1 MAKKRVHELAKELG
15 LENKDLIAHLERLGI
30 TVKSH
35 ASTLEDSEVERVKED
50 LQATSPR
57 QIVEERIKTT
67 VIRRRA
73 VRTPVEA
80 APAEEPLE
88 EKEER
93 SAAEK
98 AAPSDTPKKETAP
111 TAVEISEAKKA
122 KEEPP
127 AAPVAEGKPDVKK
140 EEPSAEEIKPP
151 AEPGLQ
157 TKPVQMTPLA
167 ALEKPK
173 QPPVILPVRP
183 PMMSRHKIIR
193 PDEKKESPA
202 KAPLKPGE
210 RIVTPPPE
218 KIIKRE
224 FEKPKKKGKGPVE
237 VFIEEE
243 KEVPRRKVL
252 EKKIEKKLKK
262 ADDDREVVFSKWRE
276 EKKAAPV
283 RMKKTEITV
292 PKAIKRRIRVG
303 ETITTGE
310 LAKRIGV
317 KVGDVI
323 NKLMGMGVMATINQ
337 SIDFDIIMLVASEFS
352 FRWKKRKWNLKTRC

>member
-35 ASTLEDSEVERVKED
+35 ASTLEDNEIERVKED

-80 APAEEPLE
+80 APAEEALE

-98 AAPSDTPKKETAP
+98 AAPSVAPKKETAP
-111 TAVEISEAKKA
+111 AAAEMSEAKKA

-127 AAPVAEGKPDVKK
+127 ALQPAAHSVEGKAEVKK
-140 EEPSAEEIKPP
+140 EEPSAEEIKSP

-157 TKPVQMTPLA
+157 TKPVQPTPLA
-167 ALEKPK
+167 APEKPK

-262 ADDDREVVFSKWRE
+262 ADDDTGSRFQQMARREKSRARQNE
-276 EKKAAPV
+276 ENRNYGAQSHQ
-283 RMKKTEITV
+283 
-292 PKAIKRRIRVG
+292 
-303 ETITTGE
+303 TTHSCG
-310 LAKRIGV
+310 
-317 KVGDVI
+317 
-323 NKLMGMGVMATINQ
+323 
-337 SIDFDIIMLVASEFS
+337 
-352 FRWKKRKWNLKTRC
+352 